1 MPWCPK
7 CKNEYK
13 EGITVC
19 ADCGCDL
26 VDSLEEQDVPIYFG
40 PEEEIDEM
48 ITFFKANNMEGAYKH
63 FDDKEQT
70 FELIVKKKL
79 VDEAKKAIRIYLKEI
94 ANTEEEETQKE
105 KIVNLYEDSNKRA
118 EEYKSGAYT
127 LLLVGIIGIILLV
140 LLYFNIL
147 PIILPQFTKILIT
160 SVMGIMFVLFVAL
173 GISSLNTCKKLKMN
187 AEDENQ
193 QQDDIKNWFLSN
205 ISKEM
210 IDKHN
215 YIDEET
221 EEELYF
227 KRTDKMKSLIKEN
240 YPSVKEEFADY
251 IVEELYTDI
260 YEQV

>member
-1 MPWCPK
+1 M
-7 CKNEYK
+7 
-13 EGITVC
+13 
-19 ADCGCDL
+19 
-26 VDSLEEQDVPIYFG
+26 
-40 PEEEIDEM
+40 
-48 ITFFKANNMEGAYKH
+48 
-63 FDDKEQT
+63 
-70 FELIVKKKL
+70 
-79 VDEAKKAIRIYLKEI
+79 
-94 ANTEEEETQKE
+94 
-105 KIVNLYEDSNKRA
+105 
-118 EEYKSGAYT
+118 
-127 LLLVGIIGIILLV
+127 LLVGIIGIILLV

-210 IDKHN
+210 IDKNN